1 MRKLSVEVQEESGR
15 AGGHAVIRLMGLQ
28 SLPDGV
34 TYRIR
39 PVDTALQ
46 SDTAG
51 HWIES
56 DRIPLATRITT
67 EGAELVVGPEIVEN
81 PAFLPGTLAVI
92 ELAKCGVRGE
102 FLWPRISPLV
112 RPKRRHLIAVKA
124 PRQPIVEPVSEILFE
139 EAADAS
145 SHIDPAAIVTPPKVP
160 LPDLIDWT
168 PHSSAVEYERGD
180 TAQAASDLVG
190 LAVASP
196 VTAGSPTCASTE
208 FAAEGSA
215 AGQRTPTSIPLD
227 RADAVKPAHAMRVD
241 LPHWQIAAAAV
252 CVSMLTFLA
261 TYALTGKSAPPTKAD
276 VISLAPLLSVGATS
290 PQGLDTTAAPLQKL
304 LEDADTRLNGPETA
318 RDKTEAAF
326 LLRRYLATTL
336 GDERT
341 LWALTQLGTVYAEP
355 ANGTLPD
362 YVNARHLWELSGS
375 LGDPVAMCFVAALHE
390 HGLCVRPDQESALGW
405 YQRSKI
411 AGGCRNVDAAIER
424 VKLKK

>member
-15 AGGHAVIRLMGLQ
+15 AGGHAVIRLMGLH

-51 HWIES
+51 HWIEG

-67 EGAELVVGPEIVEN
+67 DGAELVVGPEIVEN

-112 RPKRRHLIAVKA
+112 RPKRRHLIAIKS
-124 PRQPIVEPVSEILFE
+124 PRQQVAEPVSEILFD

-145 SHIDPAAIVTPPKVP
+145 SHIDPLPIVTPSAEP

-168 PHSSAVEYERGD
+168 PLASAVENERGEAGPAATNSAGFVTALTAAPGNTAATPSEFAAGSTHGAVEPGTPD
-180 TAQAASDLVG
+180 RTHAATFAQAARSG
-190 LAVASP
+190 
-196 VTAGSPTCASTE
+196 
-208 FAAEGSA
+208 
-215 AGQRTPTSIPLD
+215 
-227 RADAVKPAHAMRVD
+227 
-241 LPHWQIAAAAV
+241 LPHWPIAAAV
-252 CVSMLTFLA
+252 VGVSVLTCLA
-261 TYALTGKSAPPTKAD
+261 TYSLTGRPFPATRPD
-276 VISLAPLLSVGATS
+276 VTSLAPLLSVGALS

-304 LEDADTRLNGPETA
+304 LEDADARLNGPETT
-318 RDKTEAAF
+318 RDKAEAAF

-355 ANGTLPD
+355 ANGALPD
-362 YVNARHLWELSGS
+362 YANARRLWELSGS

-390 HGLCVRPDQESALGW
+390 HGLGVRADRESALGW
-405 YQRSKI
+405 YQRSKS